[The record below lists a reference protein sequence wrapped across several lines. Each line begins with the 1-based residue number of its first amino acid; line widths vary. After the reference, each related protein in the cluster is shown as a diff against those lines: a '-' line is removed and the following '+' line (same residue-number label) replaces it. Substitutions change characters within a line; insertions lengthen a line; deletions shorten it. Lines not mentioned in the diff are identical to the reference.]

1 MTFDAR
7 FVVVVLAAFACA
19 NAAAASIA
27 VGQWHHRAAPAAP
40 QDRAAF
46 LFHVRLLPT
55 VASLLWAALAM
66 SSFFLF
72 EPRRTDERTGLTL
85 MAFAAA
91 GAVLLTSAALR
102 LVVTL
107 ARHRRL
113 VGEWLAT
120 TTPISLPGVNIPALR
135 VDAVFPIVAVVGI
148 FRPKLVIARAVL
160 DACTPEELTAV
171 LDHEARHITRGDN
184 LRRTLLL
191 ALPDPLGWLPVGRE
205 IDLAWHDAIEEVA
218 DEAPGYDRGD
228 AGRVALASALIR
240 VAKMVPSGQP
250 LADIP
255 ASALYRGEPLERRV
269 RRLLDPIP
277 PRPRAPRH
285 YQWLALG
292 GVICLSIVLLGPI
305 HELLEVAVTF
315 LP

>member
-19 NAAAASIA
+19 NVVAACAA
-27 VGQWHHRAAPAAP
+27 VWQWRRRTPPAAP

-46 LFHVRLLPT
+46 LLRIRLLPL

-66 SSFFLF
+66 GSFFMF
-72 EPRRTDERTGLTL
+72 EPRADERTGV
-85 MAFAAA
+85 
-91 GAVLLTSAALR
+91 VLLALAASGAALVVSAAFR
-102 LVVTL
+102 LIVTL
-107 ARHRRL
+107 ARHRR
-113 VGEWLAT
+113 VVHGWLKSA
-120 TTPISLPGVNIPALR
+120 TPITLAGVSIPVRR
-135 VDAVFPIVAVVGI
+135 VESAFPIVAVVGVL
-148 FRPKLVIARAVL
+148 RPKLVIARSVL
-160 DACTPEELTAV
+160 DACTDEELTAI
-171 LDHEARHITRGDN
+171 LDHECRHIARGDN

-191 ALPDPLGWLPVGRE
+191 ALPDPLGWMRVGRD
-205 IDLAWHDAIEEVA
+205 IDLAWHDATEEVA
-218 DEAPGYDRGD
+218 DEAPGSDRGD

-240 VAKMVPSGQP
+240 VATMVPAGQP
-250 LADIP
+250 LAEIP

-269 RRLLDPIP
+269 RRLLDPIA

-285 YQWLALG
+285 YQWLALA
-292 GVICLSIVLLGPI
+292 GVIGLSIVLLSPI

>member
-7 FVVVVLAAFACA
+7 FAVVVLAAFACA
-19 NAAAASIA
+19 NIVASLVA
-27 VGQWHHRAAPAAP
+27 VWQWCHRAQPAAP

-46 LFHVRLLPT
+46 LLHVRLLPL
-55 VASLLWAALAM
+55 VASLLWSALAM

-72 EPRRTDERTGLTL
+72 EPRRTDERTGIVLI
-85 MAFAAA
+85 AFAAF
-91 GAVLLTSAALR
+91 GALLIVSAAVR
-102 LVVTL
+102 LAITL
-107 ARHRRL
+107 TRHRRI
-113 VGEWLAT
+113 VAAWFETA
-120 TTPISLPGVNIPALR
+120 TPIALPGVTIPAVT
-135 VDAVFPIVAVVGI
+135 VDSVFPIVGVVGI
-148 FRPKLVIARAVL
+148 FRPQLVIARSVL
-160 DACTPEELTAV
+160 DACTAEELKAV
-171 LDHEARHITRGDN
+171 LDHESRHISRGDN

-191 ALPDPLGWLPVGRE
+191 GLPDPLRWLPVGAK
-205 IDLAWHDAIEEVA
+205 IDLAWHEATEEVA
-218 DEAPGYDRGD
+218 DEAPGYERGD

-240 VAKMVPSGQP
+240 VAKLMPSGQP
-250 LADIP
+250 MTDIP

-292 GVICLSIVLLGPI
+292 GVIGLSIVLLGPI